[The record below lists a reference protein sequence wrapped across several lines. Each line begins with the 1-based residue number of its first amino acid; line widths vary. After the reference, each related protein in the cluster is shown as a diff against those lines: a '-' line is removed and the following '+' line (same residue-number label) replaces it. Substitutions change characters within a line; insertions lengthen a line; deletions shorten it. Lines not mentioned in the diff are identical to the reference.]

1 MRTILYLLLF
11 VSASCVQAQET
22 VERYAFK
29 AMLNGKIPVG
39 DMCGILPPVSSIVCR
54 NSRICR
60 RLISTARQKQ
70 LPVVSVPLQVYAL
83 IPTNG
88 KTEN

>member
-11 VSASCVQAQET
+11 VSVSCVQAQET

-39 DMCGILPPVSSIVCR
+39 NINQEYLNDKKAG
-54 NSRICR
+54 
-60 RLISTARQKQ
+60 T
-70 LPVVSVPLQVYAL
+70 
-83 IPTNG
+83 TD
-88 KTEN
+88 

>member
-54 NSRICR
+54 NSRIINQEY
-60 RLISTARQKQ
+60 LNDKKAGT
-70 LPVVSVPLQVYAL
+70 
-83 IPTNG
+83 TD
-88 KTEN
+88 